1 MDKCHGRFMT
11 TDDPSV
17 CRPRNPQ
24 PTVKR
29 SAWNGAAIADG
40 GTVRRFR
47 LMMLGAGLLSLIWFL
62 IRVIPKPSRAAY
74 PCQRAAAP
82 LASGFVL
89 WLLGVFAAMTAWRKG
104 REFSRNA
111 RNALAWACA
120 GVALLAAIM
129 VVVSVP
135 RSSLQAGPP
144 EMHGPMGVGKGIHP
158 GRVVWVHAP
167 DATDWAGYH
176 STEPWWWTNHTDLAV
191 VEEMMSQAVRGVA
204 GEANDA
210 TAWASIFEHFNEVRG
225 NGRRGYERG
234 EKIAIKINMTTCNG
248 ADPAMYEKPSRL
260 VNAIDNSPQ
269 MLLAL
274 LRQLVY
280 VAGVAPGDISMGDPT
295 GLFPNYMWN
304 ALHPEFPDVQYF
316 DTMGGQGRVR
326 TEFSAV
332 PFYWS
337 TTAAT
342 GKRPDRVPLPFAR
355 ANYLINF
362 AVLKGHSS
370 GITVCGKNHYGSL
383 LRTPVG
389 GLRGVTYPDYYN
401 MHLSLPNAEW
411 SPGMGQYRATVDLMG
426 HRELGGKTLLYLV
439 DGLFGGYYWDAH
451 PYPWNS
457 APFGDGTTGDWPS
470 SLFASQDPVAI
481 DSVAHDFLLA
491 EWPNVVTGGVNAP
504 GSLQGGAED
513 YLHEAALA
521 HEPPSGTHYDPEG
534 DDVRLE
540 SLGVHEHWNNAQEK
554 LYSRNLGLDTGIE
567 LVPLSVSREP
577 PRLNVMQRDGGI
589 LLSWRASH
597 FGYQLESTDRLKAS
611 EWLTLTNMP
620 LVHDAQN
627 VVSDAPGGSN
637 RFYRLR
643 K

>member
-1 MDKCHGRFMT
+1 MT
-11 TDDPSV
+11 TDDPSG
-17 CRPRNPQ
+17 CRPANSQLALRHRHRNRR
-24 PTVKR
+24 VISLER
-29 SAWNGAAIADG
+29 A
-40 GTVRRFR
+40 VRLFQWWW
-47 LMMLGAGLLSLIWFL
+47 LVAGLMSLIWFL
-62 IRVIPKPSRAAY
+62 VRVIPKPSRAAY

-89 WLLGVFAAMTAWRKG
+89 WLLSVVAGMVAWRKSK
-104 REFSRNA
+104 EFSR
-111 RNALAWACA
+111 RSRHWLAWGCVCVA
-120 GVALLAAIM
+120 GVAAIVA
-129 VVVSVP
+129 VVTVPKSSVH
-135 RSSLQAGPP
+135 AGPT
-144 EMHGPMGVGKGIHP
+144 EIHGPIGVGKGIHP

-167 DATDWAGYH
+167 DATDWSGYS

-204 GEANDA
+204 GESSEASA
-210 TAWASIFEHFNEVRG
+210 WTAIFEHFNEVQG
-225 NGRRGYERG
+225 NGRRGYEPG
-234 EKIAIKINMTTCNG
+234 EKIAIKINLTTCNG
-248 ADPAMYEKPSRL
+248 ADPAKYEKPSGM

-280 VAGVAPGDISMGDPT
+280 VAGVAQTDISMGDPT

-316 DTMGGQGRVR
+316 DTVGGQGRVR
-326 TEFSAV
+326 TEFSSTL
-332 PFYWS
+332 FYWS
-337 TTAAT
+337 TADAA
-342 GKRPDRVPLPFAR
+342 GKRQDRVPMPFAR
-355 ANYLINF
+355 ADYLINF

-389 GLRGVTYPDYYN
+389 GLRGVSYPDYYN
-401 MHLSLPNAEW
+401 LHLSLPNAEW
-411 SPGMGQYRATVDLMG
+411 SPGMGYYRATVDLMG

-451 PYPWNS
+451 PYPWKS

-481 DSVAHDFLLA
+481 DSVAYDFLLA
-491 EWPNVVTGGVNAP
+491 EWPDVVSGGVNAP
-504 GSLQGGAED
+504 GSLRGGAED

-521 HEPPSGTHYDPEG
+521 NDPPSGAFYDPEG
-534 DDVRLE
+534 DGVRLE

-554 LYSRNLGLDTGIE
+554 LYSRNLGMDTGIE
-567 LVPLSVSREP
+567 LVALSVSQEP
-577 PRLNVMQRDGGI
+577 PRLNVSQNAEEI
-589 LLSWRASH
+589 LVSWRASH
-597 FGYQLESTDRLKAS
+597 FGYRLESAEHLEPPF
-611 EWLTLTNMP
+611 EWSTLTNVP
-620 LVHDAQN
+620 VVQAGQN
-627 VVSDAPGGSN
+627 VVSQTIGDRRG
-637 RFYRLR
+637 FYRLS